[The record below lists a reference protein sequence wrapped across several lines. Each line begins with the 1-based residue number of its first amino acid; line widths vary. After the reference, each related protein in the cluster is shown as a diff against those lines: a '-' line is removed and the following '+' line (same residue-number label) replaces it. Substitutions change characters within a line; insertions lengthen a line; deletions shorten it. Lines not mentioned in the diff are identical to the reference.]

1 MTVERKVDENG
12 AITEIITLT
21 EEEKAAVNTAREIVS
36 ERYKQL
42 GKKNIWNMH
51 SGANS
56 VSAVLKKC
64 FTGRKQ
70 QQSAKEKAVPRA
82 GTADGDSYG
91 GYHFMPY
98 GLFLNMILTY
108 DYAEIKEIIS
118 ATEEKQ
124 KIS

>member
-1 MTVERKVDENG
+1 MLLSIQRAKLFPSVINSLEWSELLGRK
-12 AITEIITLT
+12 
-21 EEEKAAVNTAREIVS
+21 NT
-36 ERYKQL
+36 
-42 GKKNIWNMH
+42 WNMH